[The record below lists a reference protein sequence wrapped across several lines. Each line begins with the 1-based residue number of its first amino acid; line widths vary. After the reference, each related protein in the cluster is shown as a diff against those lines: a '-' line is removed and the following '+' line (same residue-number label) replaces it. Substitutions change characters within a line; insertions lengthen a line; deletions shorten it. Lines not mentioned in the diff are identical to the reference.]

1 MALDLRGRGRVS
13 GRPRGRP
20 RVVAN
25 IHVGKPQTLSGERSK
40 DLSTKVRI
48 SLALSINCHL
58 QSPFFDYF
66 FANRVIEAAAVKV
79 FATNFPLGRPRQC
92 RSGPWR
98 RAPAK
103 QQSLIPELST
113 LTLLWPLNTAEVV
126 NAAIMITH
134 SGTQEKPNLMR
145 WELGDDVRSGTM
157 LAIERGG
164 ARDQRREDEAAG

>member
-1 MALDLRGRGRVS
+1 VALDLRGRGRVS

-66 FANRVIEAAAVKV
+66 FANRVIEAAAVEV
-79 FATNFPLGRPRQC
+79 FATFRLGGLGSAAVGHGGGPPQSSNPRILKVFLPF
-92 RSGPWR
+92 G
-98 RAPAK
+98 
-103 QQSLIPELST
+103 L
-113 LTLLWPLNTAEVV
+113 
-126 NAAIMITH
+126 
-134 SGTQEKPNLMR
+134 
-145 WELGDDVRSGTM
+145 
-157 LAIERGG
+157 
-164 ARDQRREDEAAG
+164 

>member
-1 MALDLRGRGRVS
+1 VALDLRGRGRVS

-79 FATNFPLGRPRQC
+79 FATNFPLGSLQLSAWAASAVPQWAMAEGPRKAAKPHPRIKYSYPFVASEHGGGGQC
-92 RSGPWR
+92 RHHDYPQWNAR
-98 RAPAK
+98 KA
-103 QQSLIPELST
+103 QLD
-113 LTLLWPLNTAEVV
+113 EV
-126 NAAIMITH
+126 
-134 SGTQEKPNLMR
+134 GT
-145 WELGDDVRSGTM
+145 WG
-157 LAIERGG
+157 
-164 ARDQRREDEAAG
+164 